1 MKCYIMFCVA
11 NLMQNMMTLFK
22 IYHRNTLS
30 SISVNLLQLRH
41 VSNKI
46 CFAGLIGKQ
55 RRHSYADWKS
65 SMGEIFDKCA
75 NGCKVD

>member
-11 NLMQNMMTLFK
+11 NLMKNMMTLFK

-46 CFAGLIGKQ
+46 MFLL
-55 RRHSYADWKS
+55 S
-65 SMGEIFDKCA
+65 
-75 NGCKVD
+75 